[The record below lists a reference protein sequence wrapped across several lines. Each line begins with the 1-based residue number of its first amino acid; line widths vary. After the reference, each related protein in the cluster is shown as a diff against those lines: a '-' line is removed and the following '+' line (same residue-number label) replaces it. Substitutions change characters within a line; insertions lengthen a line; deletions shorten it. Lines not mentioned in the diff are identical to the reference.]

1 MMKLCPNLF
10 TCFWHFW
17 HLLKFF
23 LKLLNFFV
31 YQHWIWFFGGILST
45 KGFNANF
52 FNFRMKFFICLMKL
66 CPKFLKT
73 MSSQNIRTVVKIF
86 TPVLATRMHSISLSS
101 QSFKGIVFTQLCYDF
116 HRVCPWLAYNS
127 TMTSNPNTLKFLQQ
141 QWLQSLKIT
150 QVVPANTNSHLKTEK
165 NRDCNKSY

>member
-1 MMKLCPNLF
+1 MIKLCPNSF

-23 LKLLNFFV
+23 LKLDL
-31 YQHWIWFFGGILST
+31 IFGGILST
-45 KGFNANF
+45 KGYNANF

-73 MSSQNIRTVVKIF
+73 ISSQNFRTVVKIF
-86 TPVLATRMHSISLSS
+86 TPVLATQMHSISLSS
-101 QSFKGIVFTQLCYDF
+101 QFFKGIVFTQLCYDF

-141 QWLQSLKIT
+141 IWLQSLKIT
-150 QVVPANTNSHLKTEK
+150 QVVPTLGYVINTQDGINVQVGK
-165 NRDCNKSY
+165 NLQICEILET

>member
-1 MMKLCPNLF
+1 M
-10 TCFWHFW
+10 
-17 HLLKFF
+17 F
-23 LKLLNFFV
+23 LAFLTPSFQNFLIFFV
-31 YQHWIWFFGGILST
+31 YQHWIWFLGGILST
-45 KGFNANF
+45 KVFNANF

-73 MSSQNIRTVVKIF
+73 MSSQNVHTVVKIF

-101 QSFKGIVFTQLCYDF
+101 QFFKGIVFTQLCYDF
-116 HRVCPWLAYNS
+116 HRVYPWLAYNS

-150 QVVPANTNSHLKTEK
+150 QVVPTLGYVKSVQVGK
-165 NRDCNKSY
+165 NNQTCEILETLNCL